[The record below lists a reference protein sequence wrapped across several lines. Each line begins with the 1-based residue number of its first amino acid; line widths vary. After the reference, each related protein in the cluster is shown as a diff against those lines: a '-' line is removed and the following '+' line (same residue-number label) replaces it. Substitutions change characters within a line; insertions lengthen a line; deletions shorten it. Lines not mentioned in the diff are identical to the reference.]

1 MGSRTVTATD
11 AKNRFGGV
19 LREVN
24 QTGEPI
30 VVERDG
36 KPVAV
41 ILSIEAYKSLQPSK
55 QPILLKEPQ
64 ATYAFGLWANRD
76 DIDDKWLEDGRS
88 HWESN
93 WIDE

>member
-1 MGSRTVTATD
+1 MPTKTVSATD

-19 LREVN
+19 LHEVN

-30 VVERDG
+30 VVEKDG

-41 ILSIEAYKSLQPSK
+41 ILSMDAYKRLLPK
-55 QPILLKEPQ
+55 ERPLTLKESP

-76 DIDDKWLEDGRS
+76 DIDEEWLVNGRS
-88 HWESN
+88 L
-93 WIDE
+93 